1 LGHSSG
7 TVGVA
12 SVYVTALIPETPSI
26 PRCVP
31 RDEIVDALPIARN
44 LDDARLVVMVAE
56 FAQLGVDLKL
66 ALEKI
71 SFRLVGS
78 N

>member
-1 LGHSSG
+1 M
-7 TVGVA
+7 
-12 SVYVTALIPETPSI
+12 YVIAFDPGNTEH

-44 LDDARLVVMVAE
+44 LDDTRLVVTVAE
-56 FAQLGVDLKL
+56 FAELGVDLKL

>member
-1 LGHSSG
+1 M
-7 TVGVA
+7 
-12 SVYVTALIPETPSI
+12 YVVALIPETPSI

-31 RDEIVDALPIARN
+31 RDQIVDALPIARN
-44 LDDARLVVMVAE
+44 LDDTRLVVTVAE
-56 FAQLGVDLKL
+56 FAELGVDLKL

>member
-1 LGHSSG
+1 
-7 TVGVA
+7 
-12 SVYVTALIPETPSI
+12 VYVIALIPETPSI

-31 RDEIVDALPIARN
+31 RDQIVDALPIAWN
-44 LDDARLVVMVAE
+44 LDDTRLVVTVAE
-56 FAQLGVDLKL
+56 FAELGVDLKL

>member
-1 LGHSSG
+1 M
-7 TVGVA
+7 
-12 SVYVTALIPETPSI
+12 YVIALIPETPSI
-26 PRCVP
+26 PRCVL
-31 RDEIVDALPIARN
+31 RDQIVDALPIARN
-44 LDDARLVVMVAE
+44 LDDTRLVVTVAE
-56 FAQLGVDLKL
+56 FAELGVDLKL

>member
-1 LGHSSG
+1 M
-7 TVGVA
+7 
-12 SVYVTALIPETPSI
+12 YVTALIPETPSI

-31 RDEIVDALPIARN
+31 RDQIVDALPIARN
-44 LDDARLVVMVAE
+44 LDDTRLVVTVAE
-56 FAQLGVDLKL
+56 FAELGVDLKL

>member
-1 LGHSSG
+1 VH
-7 TVGVA
+7 VI
-12 SVYVTALIPETPSI
+12 ALIPETPSI

-31 RDEIVDALPIARN
+31 RDQIVDALPIARN
-44 LDDARLVVMVAE
+44 LDDTRLVVTVAE
-56 FAQLGVDLKL
+56 FAELGVDLKL

>member
-1 LGHSSG
+1 M
-7 TVGVA
+7 
-12 SVYVTALIPETPSI
+12 YVIALIPETPSI

-31 RDEIVDALPIARN
+31 RDQIVDALPIARN
-44 LDDARLVVMVAE
+44 LDHTRLVVTVAE
-56 FAQLGVDLKL
+56 FAELGVDLKL